1 VIVKDVVR
9 WLSAYDQDEVIALV
23 GWWTKGDV
31 EDNNDVKF
39 TDEQWDEVVQ
49 RQEDETLTHIDV
61 FVEQVMGKN

>member
-1 VIVKDVVR
+1 MIVKDVVR

-31 EDNNDVKF
+31 EDNNHVKF
-39 TDEQWDEVVQ
+39 TDEQWEEVVQ

-61 FVEQVMGKN
+61 FVEQVMGEK